1 MTFKLETFEGSFPNQ
16 NFLLYKEKKTI
27 RLSCS
32 QFFSK
37 LKEGNIIYIQPEK
50 PGIIKI
56 YDKEP
61 SQKIE
66 DITKNKNVIKTVQ
79 KANKEVT
86 NLLID
91 LIKENRKLRKTNE
104 YLLIY
109 KDKFEKFQDLKYI
122 FDDEKAM
129 EDWLE
134 RNIHRAI
141 PDLEVIDRQIYLK
154 WNEPFM
160 KDRADLFCFDKT
172 TKELVIIENKV
183 RGRHKTVDTQYLK
196 YSTWVQNNLEKIN
209 KKYKGRV
216 KPTKNFKFVIISDTS
231 DKRLEA
237 ICNTH
242 NIGLVII
249 EGGVNIEELVPYSTL

>member
-1 MTFKLETFEGSFPNQ
+1 MDYIEKKLAPWEIKYGQIRIGGDDYAKAKDLFESYFGVTFKLETFEGSFPNQ
-16 NFLLYKEKKTI
+16 NFLLYKKKKTI

-122 FDDEKAM
+122 
-129 EDWLE
+129 
-134 RNIHRAI
+134 
-141 PDLEVIDRQIYLK
+141 
-154 WNEPFM
+154 
-160 KDRADLFCFDKT
+160 
-172 TKELVIIENKV
+172 
-183 RGRHKTVDTQYLK
+183 
-196 YSTWVQNNLEKIN
+196 
-209 KKYKGRV
+209 
-216 KPTKNFKFVIISDTS
+216 
-231 DKRLEA
+231 
-237 ICNTH
+237 
-242 NIGLVII
+242 
-249 EGGVNIEELVPYSTL
+249 